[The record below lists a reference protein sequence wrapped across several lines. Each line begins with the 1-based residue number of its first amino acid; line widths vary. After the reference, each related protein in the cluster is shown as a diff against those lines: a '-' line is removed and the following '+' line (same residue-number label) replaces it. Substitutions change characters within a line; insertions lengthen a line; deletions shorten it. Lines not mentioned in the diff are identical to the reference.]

1 MRHNKKTP
9 GGAREREALVAP
21 SFGEHF
27 VQPQAVRKR
36 YPRSQVAL
44 DDVLDAYALAITA
57 RRLHGGS
64 AMKVPESKPE
74 RDANGLSMEIW
85 Y

>member
-1 MRHNKKTP
+1 
-9 GGAREREALVAP
+9 
-21 SFGEHF
+21 FGDHF
-27 VQPQAVRKR
+27 IEPQAVQKR

-57 RRLHGGS
+57 NRLHGGS
-64 AMKVPESKPE
+64 AMRLPELEPE
-74 RDANGLSMEIW
+74 RDGNGLRMEIW

>member
-1 MRHNKKTP
+1 M
-9 GGAREREALVAP
+9 AP
-21 SFGEHF
+21 CFDEHF
-27 VQPQAVRKR
+27 IEPQAVQKR
-36 YPRSQVAL
+36 YPRSQVGL

-64 AMKVPESKPE
+64 AMRLPESKPE
-74 RDANGLSMEIW
+74 RDGNGLSIEIR